1 MRRILPALRPFF
13 ANSRGASVLELALVS
28 PVFIIAILAV
38 TDGSLWILSAM
49 RVDEGARAGAQYAVA
64 HSSFDSTGISAAVA
78 AAAPTSS
85 AYLTAV
91 TATPAPTQWCACPNG
106 AGQLTEVTCG
116 VKCSSGLVAG
126 KYVTVTSKATYTSI
140 VNWPGRGASPVMTS
154 SLSVRIQ

>member
-1 MRRILPALRPFF
+1 MQRIWSKLRLFVS
-13 ANSRGASVLELALVS
+13 NCQGASVLELAMIS
-28 PVFIIAILAV
+28 PLFVTVILGV

-64 HSSFDSTGISAAVA
+64 HSSFDATGISAAVT
-78 AAAPTSS
+78 AAAPATS

-91 TATPAPTQWCACPNG
+91 SADPAPTQWYGCPNA
-106 AGQLTEVTCG
+106 AGQLTEVAYG

-126 KYVTVTSKATYTSI
+126 TYVTVSSKATYTSI
-140 VNWPGRGASPVMTS
+140 VNWPGRSASPVMTS